1 MGSDPSRT
9 YQTEAIVIKR
19 TRFGEADRLIIA
31 FTPELG
37 KVRAIAKGAMRP
49 KSKLGGNVELL
60 TYSLLQMARGRNL
73 DIITQ
78 AQAIENFLPLRESLE
93 LTSYG
98 FYICEMIDNFT
109 EENVDDRGLFDLTLD
124 TLRQMS
130 DSGEGER
137 ALRYFE
143 LRLLDHL
150 GYRPQLGR
158 CTACGRQLAEEANY
172 FSPLQGGV
180 LCRDCG
186 YPDMTASTLSVNALK
201 VLRFWLQCD
210 TSTAMRV
217 KVDLELAR
225 ELKGLLREYL
235 KYILEKQLKSIEW
248 LDRLTNGQ
256 TNV

>member
-1 MGSDPSRT
+1 MGSEPSRT

-19 TRFGEADRLIIA
+19 TKFGEADRLVTF
-31 FTPELG
+31 FTPGLG

-49 KSKLGGNVELL
+49 RSKLGGNIELL
-60 TYSLLQMARGRNL
+60 TYSLLQLARGRSL

-98 FYICEMIDNFT
+98 FYIAEIIDAFT
-109 EENVDDRGLFDLTLD
+109 DENIEDQELFDLALD
-124 TLRQMS
+124 TLRRIS
-130 DSGEGER
+130 SGGEGER

-150 GYRPQLGR
+150 GYRPQLGK
-158 CTACGRQLAEEANY
+158 CTSCGRQLAEETNY

-180 LCRDCG
+180 LCCDCG
-186 YPDMTASTLSVNALK
+186 YPDVSARQLTVNALK
-201 VLRFWLQCD
+201 VLRFWLQAGAD
-210 TSTAMRV
+210 TAMRV
-217 KVDLELAR
+217 KMEAELAR

-235 KYILEKQLKSIEW
+235 RYILEKQLKSIEW
-248 LDRLTNGQ
+248 LDRLISNGE
-256 TNV
+256 